1 MKLELDE
8 KERLNHEGFAWRDL
22 HGEDRWESFTPVFG
36 SLTVV
41 GATSYSGRVRT
52 VGRQVFFQ
60 VQFSAVTS
68 IASVAGTDYLT
79 LPITAK
85 TQGLAGV
92 ATMTNDT
99 TNIAVGVC
107 HIDAATSRCYLPTQ
121 VASANVFTL
130 AGWYEA

>member
-1 MKLELDE
+1 MNDYEFS
-8 KERLNHEGFAWRDL
+8 NQHGFAWRDL
-22 HGEDRWESFTPVFG
+22 HGEDRWEAFTPVFG

-41 GATSYSGRVRT
+41 GATSYSGRVRV

-60 VQFSAVTS
+60 VQFSAATS
-68 IASVAGTDYLT
+68 IASTAGTDYLT

-85 TQGLAGV
+85 SQSLAGI
-92 ATMTNDT
+92 ATMTNNT

-107 HIDAATSRCYLPTQ
+107 HIDASTSRCYIPSQT
-121 VASANVFTL
+121 ASADVFTI